1 MSGKDKEHLGSCIR
15 AMRHALCSGLILMAA
30 PALGQ
35 SAVRNVSPPGVA
47 VPQVT
52 APLQRVE
59 PTRPQAA
66 RQTEAA
72 ALPERSFHIIR
83 PLAME
88 RATLK
93 SGKLTLE
100 LAHVAGMSAAETC
113 ETASGQ
119 VWPCGARALTALR
132 SLLRSH
138 RVDCEPVQE
147 QAKEL
152 AQTPE
157 GPLPATCRKGPVDL
171 GLWLVQQGWA
181 RAAGDAPE
189 TYSEAEAAARQAHLG
204 QWQVDDFEPLPQT
217 SALPALPLETMPGL
231 AGPSALQAIAPSA
244 PQAPSAP
251 SGPTPPAA
259 QAPAVPAWE
268 NPFDVPDETGEQL
281 PPASVPQPVQPG
293 LLPPP

>member
-1 MSGKDKEHLGSCIR
+1 MSGKDKKHLGPCPGTL
-15 AMRHALCSGLILMAA
+15 RHAVFFGLLLMAS

-59 PTRPQAA
+59 PIRPQAA

-83 PLAME
+83 PLALE
-88 RATLK
+88 NATLK

-100 LAHVAGMSAAETC
+100 LAHVAGMPASETC

-119 VWPCGARALTALR
+119 IWPCGARALTALR

-138 RVDCEPVQE
+138 RLDCEPVQV
-147 QAKEL
+147 QA
-152 AQTPE
+152 QMPE

-189 TYSEAEAAARQAHLG
+189 AYAAAEAEARQAHLG

-217 SALPALPLETMPGL
+217 SAESAQPLENLPGL
-231 AGPSALQAIAPSA
+231 AGASALQTAVPSA

-251 SGPTPPAA
+251 AIPMPP
-259 QAPAVPAWE
+259 QAEAPSIPAWE
-268 NPFDVPDETGEQL
+268 NPFDVPDEGTETETA
-281 PPASVPQPVQPG
+281 PAASPRPQP
-293 LLPPP
+293 